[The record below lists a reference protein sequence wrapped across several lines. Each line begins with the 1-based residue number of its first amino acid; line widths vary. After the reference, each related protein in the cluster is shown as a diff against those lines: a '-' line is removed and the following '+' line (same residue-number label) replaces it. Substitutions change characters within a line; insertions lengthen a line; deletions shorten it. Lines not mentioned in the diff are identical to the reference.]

1 MLSLLRSVLILLFGW
16 SLLSLS
22 MAAERVPVAELERLA
37 DVLENPEL
45 RTQFIQW
52 LRAPSLDTTTVE
64 VPRLQTFSERLAELT
79 QSGAQN
85 LVKQLQAVQ
94 QSWLVLVSDETELDL
109 SAFSQQALQ
118 FILLLVAVVFLF
130 WLLRWLAQFFYRR
143 LDHLVDN
150 SELLRLR
157 SLGVILVGGLLDL
170 ALVGVAWALGYGLA
184 LALVGMGGELELRA
198 TLFLNAFLMVEVV
211 KVLVRVFFAP
221 RQNNLRVLPMA
232 SEDAAYWNAWL
243 ARLLSFVGYGVL
255 LVVPWVAVDVSLALS
270 DLLYLMIQFIAVLYA
285 FVIIVQNRRIVAQKF
300 ERQAERVEPGALRL
314 AWLVLARSWHMLAI
328 LYLLVFGMFS
338 LVRPEDA
345 LLIMFQA
352 TVQMVVAI
360 TVGAML
366 SALFGRALGHHGY
379 FSAEL
384 HDRYP
389 TLEARLND
397 FIPQL
402 LKGLRGFI
410 LLVVVSVILDAWN
423 VFKVAQW
430 LASDT
435 GTRLIFTL
443 ITVLFIILAA
453 KAFWIVVASW
463 IEHRLS
469 AETGSGVAS
478 AREKTLLTIFRN
490 AIMVTLIILTT
501 MVVLSELGLN
511 IGPLIAGAGV
521 VGLAI
526 GFGAQKLVQDIITG
540 VFIQMENAIHT
551 GDIITVAGIT
561 GTAEKL
567 TIRSLGLRDLEG
579 TYHFIPFSSVDSV
592 SNYMRDFA
600 YHVGYYGIAYRES
613 VDEAIA
619 QLQGAFAS
627 MRDDFAQTPETANY
641 LLTDELAVDGVNAL
655 ADSSV
660 NIRVRIKTRAGVQW
674 AVGRAFNGYV
684 KKHFDA
690 AGIEIPFPHTTLY
703 FGEDKAGL
711 APAAPV
717 RWVSPNA
724 D

>member
-1 MLSLLRSVLILLFGW
+1 MMRFCYLLLLALTLMN
-16 SLLSLS
+16 SSH
-22 MAAERVPVAELERLA
+22 ATAQATELERLA
-37 DVLENPEL
+37 EVLEDPAL
-45 RTQFIQW
+45 RDQLIQL
-52 LRAPSLDTTTVE
+52 LRAPGIAPEVE
-64 VPRLQTFSERLAELT
+64 PPRPATFSERLAELT

-85 LVKQLQAVQ
+85 LVAQVQAVQ
-94 QSWLVLVSDETELDL
+94 QSWQDFMSAETVLDVNAL
-109 SAFSQQALQ
+109 SQQALQ
-118 FILLLVAVVFLF
+118 ILILIAAVVVFF
-130 WLLRWLAQFFYRR
+130 WLLRWLAQHIYAR
-143 LDHLVDN
+143 LDGLAHD
-150 SELLRLR
+150 SGMLRLR
-157 SLGVILVGGLLDL
+157 ALSVIVLGGLVDL

-184 LALVGMGGELELRA
+184 LLLVGTGGELELRA
-198 TLFLNAFLMVEVV
+198 TLFLNAFLMVEAV
-211 KVLVRVFFAP
+211 KALVRVFFAP
-221 RQNNLRVLPMA
+221 RQDNLRVLPMTA
-232 SEDAAYWNAWL
+232 EDAAYWNAWL
-243 ARLLSFVGYGVL
+243 ARLITFVGYGVL
-255 LVVPWVAVDVSLALS
+255 LVVPWVAVDFSVALS
-270 DLLYLMIQFIAVLYA
+270 DLLYVVIKLIAVLYA
-285 FVIIVQNRRIVAQKF
+285 LTIIIQNRRLVALKL
-300 ERQAERVEPGALRL
+300 ERRADLVEQGALRL
-314 AWLVLARSWHMLAI
+314 AWLVLARSWHLLAI
-328 LYLLVFGMFS
+328 LYLVVFGILS

-345 LLIMFQA
+345 LVVMFQA
-352 TVQMVVAI
+352 TIQMVMAV
-360 TVGAML
+360 TVGGML
-366 SALFGRALGHHGY
+366 SALLGRALGHHGY
-379 FSAEL
+379 FAAEL
-384 HDRYP
+384 HERYP

-410 LLVVVSVILDAWN
+410 LVVVISVVLDAWN
-423 VFKVAQW
+423 VFNVAQW
-430 LASDT
+430 LASET
-435 GTRLIFTL
+435 GTQLIFTL
-443 ITVLFIILAA
+443 VTVLLIILAA
-453 KAFWIVVASW
+453 KAFWIVLASW

-469 AETGSGVAS
+469 AETGSGEPS

-567 TIRSLGLRDLEG
+567 TIRSLGLRDLAG

-600 YHVGYYGIAYRES
+600 FHVGHYGIAYRES

-619 QLQGAFAS
+619 QLHLAFAA
-627 MRDDFAQTPETANY
+627 MRDDFAQSPETAQY
-641 LLTDELAVDGVNAL
+641 LLTDELAVDGVSAL

-660 NIRVRIKTRAGVQW
+660 NIRVRIKTKAGEQW
-674 AVGRAFNGYV
+674 AVGRAFNGWV
-684 KKHFDA
+684 KKYFDL

-703 FGEDKAGL
+703 FGEDKAGQ
-711 APAAPV
+711 APAAPI
-717 RWVSPNA
+717 RLIPPSA

>member
-1 MLSLLRSVLILLFGW
+1 
-16 SLLSLS
+16 
-22 MAAERVPVAELERLA
+22 
-37 DVLENPEL
+37 
-45 RTQFIQW
+45 
-52 LRAPSLDTTTVE
+52 
-64 VPRLQTFSERLAELT
+64 
-79 QSGAQN
+79 
-85 LVKQLQAVQ
+85 
-94 QSWLVLVSDETELDL
+94 
-109 SAFSQQALQ
+109 
-118 FILLLVAVVFLF
+118 
-130 WLLRWLAQFFYRR
+130 
-143 LDHLVDN
+143 
-150 SELLRLR
+150 
-157 SLGVILVGGLLDL
+157 
-170 ALVGVAWALGYGLA
+170 
-184 LALVGMGGELELRA
+184 
-198 TLFLNAFLMVEVV
+198 
-211 KVLVRVFFAP
+211 
-221 RQNNLRVLPMA
+221 
-232 SEDAAYWNAWL
+232 
-243 ARLLSFVGYGVL
+243 
-255 LVVPWVAVDVSLALS
+255 
-270 DLLYLMIQFIAVLYA
+270 
-285 FVIIVQNRRIVAQKF
+285 
-300 ERQAERVEPGALRL
+300 
-314 AWLVLARSWHMLAI
+314 
-328 LYLLVFGMFS
+328 
-338 LVRPEDA
+338 
-345 LLIMFQA
+345 MFQA

-360 TVGAML
+360 TLGTML
-366 SALFGRALGHHGY
+366 SALLGRALGHHGY

-402 LKGLRGFI
+402 LKGLRWLI
-410 LLVVVSVILDAWN
+410 LVTVVSVVLDAWN
-423 VFKVAQW
+423 VFNVAQW
-430 LASDT
+430 LASET
-435 GTRLIFTL
+435 GTQLIFTL
-443 ITVLFIILAA
+443 VTVLLIVLAA

-469 AETGSGVAS
+469 AETGSGEPS

-540 VFIQMENAIHT
+540 VFIQMENAINT

-600 YHVGYYGIAYRES
+600 FHVGHYGIAYRED
-613 VDEAIA
+613 VDEAIVH
-619 QLQGAFAS
+619 LHKAFES
-627 MRDDFAQTPETANY
+627 LRDDLATSPDTADY
-641 LLTDELAVDGVNAL
+641 LLEDTLAVDGVSAL

-674 AVGRAFNGYV
+674 AVGRAYNGWV
-684 KKHFDA
+684 KKHFDT

-703 FGEDKAGL
+703 FGEDKQGQ
-711 APAAPV
+711 APVAPV
-717 RWVSPNA
+717 RILPPAA

>member
-1 MLSLLRSVLILLFGW
+1 MIRFWGLLWLALLW
-16 SLLSLS
+16 
-22 MAAERVPVAELERLA
+22 VPVGTASEPPQRAELERLA
-37 DVLENPEL
+37 EILEDPALRDQLIQLL
-45 RTQFIQW
+45 RTPGVELQVDPP
-52 LRAPSLDTTTVE
+52 RAA
-64 VPRLQTFSERLAELT
+64 TFSERLAELT

-85 LVKQLQAVQ
+85 LVAQLQAVQ
-94 QSWLVLVSDETELDL
+94 QSWQVFVNTDTDIDVSAL
-109 SAFSQQALQ
+109 SQQALQ
-118 FILLLVAVVFLF
+118 IILLIVAVVVFF
-130 WLLRWLAQFFYRR
+130 WLLRWLGHRVYAR
-143 LDHLVDN
+143 LDGLVLD
-150 SELLRLR
+150 S
-157 SLGVILVGGLLDL
+157 GLLTVRAVGVVVLGAAIDL
-170 ALVGVAWALGYGLA
+170 ALVGAAWTLGYGLA
-184 LALVGMGGELELRA
+184 LLLAGSGGELALRA
-198 TLFLNAFLMVEVV
+198 TLFLNAFLMVEAV
-211 KVLVRVFFAP
+211 KSLVRVFFAP
-221 RQNNLRVLPMA
+221 RQNNLRLLPMTA
-232 SEDAAYWNAWL
+232 EDAAYWNAWL
-243 ARLLSFVGYGVL
+243 ARLVTFVGYGVL
-255 LVVPWVAVDVSLALS
+255 LVVPWVAADVSFALS
-270 DLLYLMIQFIAVLYA
+270 DLLYVVIKLIAVLYA
-285 FVIIVQNRRIVAQKF
+285 LTIIIQNRRPVAEKF
-300 ERQAERVEPGALRL
+300 ARRSEQEGQGTLRL
-314 AWLVLARSWHMLAI
+314 AWLVLARSWHLLAI
-328 LYLLVFGMFS
+328 LYLLVFSILS

-345 LLIMFQA
+345 LVVMFQA

-360 TVGAML
+360 TIGVVL
-366 SALFGRALGHHGY
+366 SALLGRALGHHGY
-379 FSAEL
+379 FANEL

-402 LKGLRGFI
+402 LKGLRWLI
-410 LLVVVSVILDAWN
+410 LVIVVSMVLDAWN
-423 VFKVAQW
+423 LFNVAQW

-435 GTRLIFTL
+435 GTQLIFTVV
-443 ITVLFIILAA
+443 TVLLIVLAA

-469 AETGSGVAS
+469 PETGSGEPS

-540 VFIQMENAIHT
+540 VFIQMENSINA

-600 YHVGYYGIAYRES
+600 FHVGHYGIAYREDI
-613 VDEAIA
+613 DEAIVH
-619 QLQGAFAS
+619 LHKAFES
-627 MRDDFAQTPETANY
+627 LRDDLAKSPDTEDY
-641 LLTDELAVDGVNAL
+641 LLEDTLAVDGVSAL

-674 AVGRAFNGYV
+674 AVGRAFNGWV
-684 KKHFDA
+684 KKHFDQ

-703 FGEDKAGL
+703 FGEDKRGE
-711 APAAPV
+711 APV
-717 RWVSPNA
+717 ASVRLLPPRA